1 MSYLSVSYDW
11 DAVEWNGID
20 EEPDIQK
27 KKKKEFDVVDGWV
40 ESTKSTSTCLNI
52 HLVPSRNSQIASQSP
67 SSPRSIK
74 SMSSH
79 YLFPSSTPPRTSNS
93 NTNTMP
99 TPPPVPTSRSNRSF
113 ENHPPPPLPSSVS
126 SPTPNRS
133 RKSFPV
139 ISQQQQGRGGS
150 YVTPPMANGRRMTSN
165 PVRLLCCSLRD
176 ATRFIVI

>member
-1 MSYLSVSYDW
+1 M
-11 DAVEWNGID
+11 A
-20 EEPDIQK
+20 
-27 KKKKEFDVVDGWV
+27 DGWV
-40 ESTKSTSTCLNI
+40 ESTKSTPTCLLI
-52 HLVPSRNSQIASQSP
+52 HLVPSRDSDRVP
-67 SSPRSIK
+67 LFTSSRSIK

-79 YLFPSSTPPRTSNS
+79 YLFPSSTPPRTNS
-93 NTNTMP
+93 NNMP

-113 ENHPPPPLPSSVS
+113 ENHPPPPLPSSIS

-165 PVRLLCCSLRD
+165 PVRRLYLLRD
-176 ATRFIVI
+176 AT